1 MPDGLAAAAPAVTK
15 TEPLKKEHV
24 RTEPVKKDLFDKCH
38 AFTRPRELQ
47 AAGLYTYFQTF
58 GDRKG
63 CAPGEILM
71 RGRKT
76 LMFGSN
82 DYLGLITHPKVIE
95 ASIRATEKYGTG
107 CSGSRLLNGTL
118 DLHVETE
125 AALASLVRKDAA
137 MIFGTG
143 FQANYA
149 ALGSLAEKG
158 DVLVC
163 DHNLHASLVEGCLRS
178 EARTVR
184 FRHNDL
190 GHLERCL
197 QGCTESEQILLVSE
211 GVFSMEGDLAE
222 LPGLLALA
230 RKYQARTY
238 VDEAHGIGVLGP
250 TGAGAAEHF
259 GVLDE
264 VDLVMGT
271 FSKSLASVGGFL
283 AGPAGVIDYL
293 KHTARPFVF
302 SASLPAASVA
312 AVRAALEIMQR
323 EPERRERL
331 RTVSDRLRRE
341 LRSFGFTVL
350 DGITPIVTVAIQ
362 REAELWRFAK
372 ALLEEG
378 IYINHVVRP
387 YASNNLLRISC
398 TAAHTDAQ
406 VDRLIETLAKVGR
419 AHGLLRLAHHAD

>member
-1 MPDGLAAAAPAVTK
+1 MPDGSAAAAPAATK
-15 TEPLKKEHV
+15 NGKV
-24 RTEPVKKDLFDKCH
+24 VKKDLFDKCH

-58 GDRKG
+58 GDREG

-82 DYLGLITHPKVIE
+82 DYLGLITHPTVIE
-95 ASIRATEKYGTG
+95 AATKATEKYGTG

-125 AALASLVRKDAA
+125 AALASLVRKDSAI
-137 MIFGTG
+137 IFGTG

-158 DVLVC
+158 DALVC

-178 EARTVR
+178 DARTVR

-190 GHLERCL
+190 NHLERCL
-197 QGCTESEQILLVSE
+197 KNCDVNEQILMVSE

-222 LPGLLALA
+222 LRGLIDLA

-238 VDEAHGIGVLGP
+238 VDEAHGIGVLGA
-250 TGAGAAEHF
+250 TGAGAAEHL

-264 VDLVMGT
+264 VDLIMGT
-271 FSKSLASVGGFL
+271 FSKSLASVGGFI
-283 AGPAGVIDYL
+283 AGPAAVIDYL

-312 AVRAALEIMQR
+312 AVRAALDIMRDEPQR
-323 EPERRERL
+323 RDRL
-331 RTVSDRLRRE
+331 RVVSDHIRRE
-341 LRSFGFTVL
+341 LRSLGFQVL
-350 DGITPIVTVAIQ
+350 DGITPIVPVVIQ
-362 REAELWRFAK
+362 QEVDLCLLSK

-378 IYINHVVRP
+378 IYINTVLRP
-387 YASNNLLRISC
+387 AASNNLLRISC

-406 VDRLIETLAKVGR
+406 VERLTATLAKIGR
-419 AHGLLRLAHHAD
+419 AHGLLPVSHQAS